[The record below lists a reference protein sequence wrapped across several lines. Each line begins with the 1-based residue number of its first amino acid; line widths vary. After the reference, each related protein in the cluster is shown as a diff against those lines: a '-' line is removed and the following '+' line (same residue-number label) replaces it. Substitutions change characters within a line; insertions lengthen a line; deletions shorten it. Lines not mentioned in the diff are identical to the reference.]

1 MIPKKIHYCWFGG
14 NEKPK
19 AVEKCIA
26 SWHKYCP
33 DYEIIEWNEDNF
45 DVNQNPYMK
54 YCYEN
59 KKWAFLSDL
68 ARLLVVNEQG
78 GIYFDTDVEL
88 VRNPDF
94 LLDSPAFIGFET
106 EQYVNTGM
114 GFGSEPHGI
123 MVKSMIEEY
132 EPLLDGQHG
141 VIGCPI
147 LNTKAMVKLGLKQ
160 NGQLQHLPA
169 ATVYPIDW
177 FNPYDDPTGVL
188 KKTENTVSIHW
199 FSKSWMG
206 KGQIVRSHLTKPLH
220 RLQKLLRG
228 DSK

>member
-14 NEKPK
+14 NEKSK
-19 AVEKCIA
+19 EAEKCIS
-26 SWHKYCP
+26 SWRKYCS

-45 DVNQNPYMK
+45 DVGQNPYTK

-59 KKWAFLSDL
+59 KKWAFLTDYI
-68 ARLLVVNEQG
+68 RLIVLEKEG
-78 GIYFDTDVEL
+78 GVYFDTDVEL
-88 VRNPDF
+88 CRNIDF

-114 GFGSEPHGI
+114 GFGSEPHGV

-147 LNTKAMVKLGLKQ
+147 LNTKAMVKLGLEQ
-160 NGQLQHLPA
+160 NGKLQHLSA

-177 FNPYDDPTGVL
+177 FNPYDDSTGIL

-199 FSKSWMG
+199 FSKSWFS
-206 KGQIVRSHLTKPLH
+206 KKQ
-220 RLQKLLRG
+220 LLR
-228 DSK
+228 SKLGKIFRRVLSVFRR